1 MSNFADDFGANQWL
15 VDEMFEKFKQDPN
28 SVDKTWWEFFKDYSP
43 QTPTGKPISNGNGT
57 SNGLGALASAP
68 KGGNPP
74 VPKNQSVSE
83 SPISKSVP
91 VAPTQVSN
99 SQVTP
104 AVTPAAPAQTPI
116 QTPTQTTT
124 QTTKSAPVNPTAPRI
139 SPTATPADPVVKP
152 IPTLVTPGAATTEP
166 IRGVDRKSTRLNSSH
181 EWISRMPS
189 SA

>member
-43 QTPTGKPISNGNGT
+43 QTPTGKPISNGTSNGISNGT
-57 SNGLGALASAP
+57 SNGSSNVNGASNGLGALASAP

-74 VPKNQSVSE
+74 VPKSQNVSE

-91 VAPTQVSN
+91 VAPTQVS
-99 SQVTP
+99 SGQVTP
-104 AVTPAAPAQTPI
+104 AVTPAAPTQA
-116 QTPTQTTT
+116 PTQTTS

-152 IPTLVTPGAATTEP
+152 IPTLVTPGRSEEHTSE
-166 IRGVDRKSTRLNSSH
+166 LQSH
-181 EWISRMPS
+181 
-189 SA
+189 

>member
-74 VPKNQSVSE
+74 VPKSQSVSE

-104 AVTPAAPAQTPI
+104 AVTPAAPAQKPI
-116 QTPTQTTT
+116 QTPTQIGR
-124 QTTKSAPVNPTAPRI
+124 AHV
-139 SPTATPADPVVKP
+139 
-152 IPTLVTPGAATTEP
+152 
-166 IRGVDRKSTRLNSSH
+166 
-181 EWISRMPS
+181 
-189 SA
+189 